1 MSHFFHQTL
10 PCKKIGQNHKEFWI
24 LKKSR
29 VKRKKMAFKVPLPTI
44 EIQLLH
50 WCTQKLY
57 TQHIKL
63 QYSILALLIKY
74 KNERKKWQ
82 KASIFHTNVLL
93 LQNNI
98 TYYCLVHLLKKTNNF
113 FCPSAKMFQ
122 KSPQVETV
130 EIVDENL
137 QLDPK
142 LTINKK
148 SIILTLSSWN
158 LIIIAYTWGG
168 HIGKVS

>member
-1 MSHFFHQTL
+1 MSYFFPQTL
-10 PCKKIGQNHKEFWI
+10 SCKKVGRLISGLLASSTPKNLDSE
-24 LKKSR
+24 KSR

-98 TYYCLVHLLKKTNNF
+98 TYYCLVHLLKKTKKQF
-113 FCPSAKMFQ
+113 FLSFLPRCF
-122 KSPQVETV
+122 KSHH
-130 EIVDENL
+130 
-137 QLDPK
+137 K
-142 LTINKK
+142 LEQ
-148 SIILTLSSWN
+148 
-158 LIIIAYTWGG
+158 
-168 HIGKVS
+168 

>member
-1 MSHFFHQTL
+1 MANFWPCHIFFIRLYHV
-10 PCKKIGQNHKEFWI
+10 KKLGRIIKNSGFW
-24 LKKSR
+24 KKSR

-113 FCPSAKMFQ
+113 FVLLPRCF
-122 KSPQVETV
+122 KSHH
-130 EIVDENL
+130 
-137 QLDPK
+137 K
-142 LTINKK
+142 LKQ
-148 SIILTLSSWN
+148 
-158 LIIIAYTWGG
+158 
-168 HIGKVS
+168 